1 MNPKLCGTQRE
12 CIIYFLAFF
21 GNENFFSLFSE
32 KKKTSPL
39 FFSMKLKTSIGTR
52 KKERI

>member
-21 GNENFFSLFSE
+21 GNENFFSLVSK
-32 KKKTSPL
+32 KKKTSSLYLPKKKL
-39 FFSMKLKTSIGTR
+39 LSFFR
-52 KKERI
+52 

>member
-21 GNENFFSLFSE
+21 GNENFFSLVSKK
-32 KKKTSPL
+32 KKKTSSLYLPKKKL
-39 FFSMKLKTSIGTR
+39 LSFFR
-52 KKERI
+52 